1 MNQFQKN
8 YVKSFGHAIIYFET
22 QQGSQCCSEIY
33 KISVL
38 SYLLIFFPSATFLNL
53 YHHPLNHTP
62 CPNSSLDLSS
72 IFLQKQK
79 LPDMSS
85 LSLVPSTFR
94 CVFLHRSF
102 LFFPLSKRELLL
114 YIDLTYSLGHFFLC
128 PLQVYCI
135 NYFPVLVHI
144 WSFPT
149 DSFSIVNSHI
159 LGSSNKKY
167 GF

>member
-114 YIDLTYSLGHFFLC
+114 LYRFNLFFGTLLFMSPAGLLHKFFSC
-128 PLQVYCI
+128 SGPYLVLPHRFLFYCQ
-135 NYFPVLVHI
+135 
-144 WSFPT
+144 
-149 DSFSIVNSHI
+149 
-159 LGSSNKKY
+159 
-167 GF
+167 